1 MQPRPPLAGAAGEAT
16 ETRAQPR
23 SSPGTGDRS
32 RWSGRAHAR
41 RVVATA
47 ETAVYGAGR
56 LTPQERRPAVA
67 GPTDPRGSHDVRRP
81 EAQPRAWRSGGHDP
95 DTAAARG
102 SRPGTC
108 PSAKVAGTA
117 HLTHPRPVVPT
128 AAAVWSIAASYHL
141 KITPRPCAANI
152 EPSQIM
158 ADHHVL
164 MPCFLAVNL
173 RRVRHR
179 RLPGRIG
186 VPATAVRRG
195 QRPELERAGTPRPDA
210 RPAAERHQLDDAT
223 RTTRSP
229 AAS

>member
-128 AAAVWSIAASYHL
+128 AAGVWSSAASYHL
-141 KITPRPCAANI
+141 TITPRPWAANVQ
-152 EPSQIM
+152 PSRIM
-158 ADHHVL
+158 PDHQL
-164 MPCFLAVNL
+164 LRSCFLTVYPRATSKSPASS
-173 RRVRHR
+173 RAHQC
-179 RLPGRIG
+179 PGRG
-186 VPATAVRRG
+186 RRHG
-195 QRPELERAGTPRPDA
+195 KRPELERASTR
-210 RPAAERHQLDDAT
+210 RPALAQR
-223 RTTRSP
+223 
-229 AAS
+229 